1 MTEIPNY
8 LQPGDK
14 ERLTDLFTYHKPKED
29 QIPRYQ
35 LIRDKTLELAIL
47 IHEVVPPCAQR
58 DTAIQQLVMTRMSAN
73 AGIACNEGAEP
84 EQEDYGPEFKIIVPT
99 SEERKTY

>member
-1 MTEIPNY
+1 MPSY

-35 LIRDKTLELAIL
+35 AIRDKALELAIL
-47 IHEVVPPCAQR
+47 IHDLVPPSVQR
-58 DTAIQQLVMTRMSAN
+58 DQAIHHLAITRMEAN

-84 EQEDYGPEFKIIVPT
+84 EQEASLKPDRT
-99 SEERKTY
+99 HSDLT